1 MDIKEIRKKIRS
13 VILTAIDWAEKEG
26 MTDGYLDLHID
37 EILNTEIVPERE
49 CPDCNGIGA
58 DMSFTFNPI
67 EMPDGRDCPRCTGTG
82 KVTVTVEQ
90 AIKEKLDGHAMR

>member
-1 MDIKEIRKKIRS
+1 MTIDGIRKKIRS

-49 CPDCNGIGA
+49 CEWCDGKGVRQEVDLHCVTCN
-58 DMSFTFNPI
+58 
-67 EMPDGRDCPRCTGTG
+67 GTG
-82 KVTVTVEQ
+82 KLPPITVEQ
-90 AIKEKLDGHAMR
+90 AIKKAQEGNK